1 MKVNKILI
9 RPNKIGIDLILCP
22 KTNLYLQDLYC
33 RRCSYYQLDTEEV
46 VECTFTGHRFGKA
59 DPIKD
64 RIIKDLSNS
73 FIKELP
79 IEKEGA
85 TVNAKVSKTNIDS
98 RVKAFTV
105 SLQQSKSQNVK
116 SELKNDLSKYMKKT
130 NLSTR
135 LDLIKKSSIENEKR
149 EAESSQI

>member
-1 MKVNKILI
+1 MKVKKIAI

-33 RRCSYYQLDTEEV
+33 RRCSYYKLDNEKL
-46 VECTFTGHRFGKA
+46 VECTFTGHRYGKP

-73 FIKELP
+73 FITELP
-79 IEKEGA
+79 IER
-85 TVNAKVSKTNIDS
+85 NSNPDNTNINNTN
-98 RVKAFTV
+98 VENKMNNFTER
-105 SLQQSKSQNVK
+105 LQKSKSLNTQNESK
-116 SELKNDLSKYMKKT
+116 KDLSQYMKKT

-135 LDLIKKSSIENEKR
+135 LGNIKKDSIKSEK
-149 EAESSQI
+149 

>member
-33 RRCSYYQLDTEEV
+33 RRCSYYQLDTEQFV
-46 VECTFTGHRFGKA
+46 GCTFTGHRYGKA

-73 FIKELP
+73 FITELP
-79 IEKEGA
+79 IEKKVVV
-85 TVNAKVSKTNIDS
+85 VNPKVDNADANN
-98 RVKAFTV
+98 RVK
-105 SLQQSKSQNVK
+105 S
-116 SELKNDLSKYMKKT
+116 
-130 NLSTR
+130 
-135 LDLIKKSSIENEKR
+135 
-149 EAESSQI
+149 

>member
-1 MKVNKILI
+1 MKVSKIPI

-33 RRCSYYQLDTEEV
+33 RRCSYYKLDNEV
-46 VECTFTGHRFGKA
+46 FVECNFTGHRYGKP

-73 FIKELP
+73 FITKLP
-79 IEKEGA
+79 IE
-85 TVNAKVSKTNIDS
+85 TNPNIEN
-98 RVKAFTV
+98 RMKNFTER
-105 SLQQSKSQNVK
+105 LQNSKSMNVQN
-116 SELKNDLSKYMKKT
+116 ELKKDLSQYMKKT

-135 LDLIKKSSIENEKR
+135 LEKIKKVSLK
-149 EAESSQI
+149 

>member
-1 MKVNKILI
+1 MNVKKIPI

-33 RRCSYYQLDTEEV
+33 RRCSYYQLDNEKF
-46 VECTFTGHRFGKA
+46 VECSFTGHRYGKP

-73 FIKELP
+73 FIRELP
-79 IEKEGA
+79 IEKKS
-85 TVNAKVSKTNIDS
+85 NIPNISLDNKTNLFTERLQKS
-98 RVKAFTV
+98 KAI
-105 SLQQSKSQNVK
+105 NPND
-116 SELKNDLSKYMKKT
+116 ELKQDLSQYMKKT

-135 LDLIKKSSIENEKR
+135 LENIKKSSIKDEK
-149 EAESSQI
+149 

>member
-1 MKVNKILI
+1 MKVNKITI

-33 RRCSYYQLDTEEV
+33 RRCSYYKLDSEKF
-46 VECTFTGHRFGKA
+46 VECDFTGHRYGKP

-64 RIIKDLSNS
+64 RIIKDLSTS

-79 IEKEGA
+79 IEKK
-85 TVNAKVSKTNIDS
+85 VNVGNPNVSNTNVDN
-98 RVKAFTV
+98 RVKAFTER
-105 SLQQSKSQNVK
+105 LQQSKSQNAQN
-116 SELKNDLSKYMKKT
+116 ELKKDLSQYMKKT

-135 LDLIKKSSIENEKR
+135 LDKIKQVSLETEKK
-149 EAESSQI
+149 EAESSQS